1 MEYKVRIPHSMEKR
15 YEELKK
21 CPTLM
26 LNYDDI
32 LLICPDYFKMRMEL
46 LLEEFTSKEEI
57 DKEFEKYYKK
67 SDYYTLLLDIPFGNE
82 QEHHDIVANIKD
94 RRYEHLKLIFE
105 EALRTNI
112 KLCELIDYIGHYPET
127 FPVPKEEEKK
137 PEFEKM
143 LDEYDISVR
152 YYAHD
157 DIDYMQIS
165 SNDIIR
171 IIDKI
176 NSNFKI
182 MEKAKNKT
190 IEEYCMDYP
199 DEDTLAECRKDIF
212 EDIHAFP
219 RSLNQELGK
228 SKREEDRMYQ
238 IRLGWIKP
246 NKDKGAK

>member
-1 MEYKVRIPHSMEKR
+1 MKYKVRIPHSMEKR

-26 LNYDDI
+26 LNHDDI

-46 LLEEFTSKEEI
+46 LLEEFTPKEEI
-57 DKEFEKYYKK
+57 DKAFEADYKK
-67 SDYYTLLLDIPFGNE
+67 SDYYKLLLSLPFGDE
-82 QEHHDIVANIKD
+82 QENHDIVARIKD
-94 RRYEHLKLIFE
+94 RRYKHLKLIFE
-105 EALRTNI
+105 EAVKANV

-127 FPVPKEEEKK
+127 YPVPKEEEKK
-137 PEFEKM
+137 PEFEKV
-143 LDEYDISVR
+143 LDKYDISVR

-165 SNDIIR
+165 SNDIVR

-176 NSNFKI
+176 NSNFNI
-182 MEKAKNKT
+182 MDKAKNKT
-190 IEEYCMDYP
+190 IEEYVIDV
-199 DEDTLAECRKDIF
+199 DDDTLEECRKDIF
-212 EDIHAFP
+212 EEIHAFP
-219 RSLNQELGK
+219 RSLNQEVGK

-246 NKDKGAK
+246 NKDKETK